1 VGHPAHLWEYGGYVA
16 RPGWRADCQ
25 IADQLGHSDPAM
37 TASVYLGRDL
47 MGDKRSVAEHL

>member
-1 VGHPAHLWEYGGYVA
+1 LASAHACV
-16 RPGWRADCQ
+16 PT
-25 IADQLGHSDPAM
+25 ADQLGHSDPAM